1 MSSLYPSLEDMQ
13 VHKMVQAQQNAL
25 VNQMA
30 AAQATPS
37 YAQHPS
43 YAQVQSAYPQLGST
57 PSVHG
62 YKPVASAPELY
73 PGLSDFMGLE
83 LSSDMIALNMPEYMR
98 SVETAVMPSTTGSMI
113 APLSSQTAGLQR
125 AHVTHG
131 IREVIVCK
139 GADKKIG
146 LRVKDIN
153 NGIFITL
160 VCKDSPAALVGL
172 RFGDQILQ
180 INGNNVAGF
189 SMDKVHKILK
199 KSPENDITMV
209 IRDRPFERTVTMHKD
224 STGHIGFQ
232 FNNGKIVSI
241 VKDSSAA
248 RNGLLIEHQLL
259 EVNGQNVVGMK
270 DKDITA
276 IILNENEPIIT
287 VTIIPS
293 FIYDHMVKKLSTSFI
308 RSIMD
313 HSVPDF

>member
-13 VHKMVQAQQNAL
+13 VHKMVQAQQNVF
-25 VNQMA
+25 VNQMT
-30 AAQATPS
+30 AQQQQKPFHGLQS
-37 YAQHPS
+37 SLYAPKPISSTQN
-43 YAQVQSAYPQLGST
+43 VQPM
-57 PSVHG
+57 
-62 YKPVASAPELY
+62 ASAPELY
-73 PGLSDFMGLE
+73 PGLTDFMGLE
-83 LSSDMIALNMPEYMR
+83 LSSDEIALNMPEYMQN
-98 SVETAVMPSTTGSMI
+98 AVLPIGSMAQSGTMI
-113 APLSSQTAGLQR
+113 APLSHQTVGLQR
-125 AHVTHG
+125 AQVTHG

-139 GADKKIG
+139 GTDKKIG

-160 VCKDSPAALVGL
+160 VCKDSPAALVKL

-180 INGNNVAGF
+180 INGENVAGF
-189 SMDKVHKILK
+189 SMDKVHKIFK
-199 KSPENDITMV
+199 KCPKNDITMV

-241 VKDSSAA
+241 VKNSSAA

-270 DKDITA
+270 DKHITE
-276 IILNENEPIIT
+276 IILDNKEQVIT

-293 FIYDHMVKKLSTSFI
+293 FIYDHMMKKIPMSFI
-308 RSIMD
+308 RGSMD
-313 HSVPDF
+313 HSIPDV